1 MLQAKFHK
9 ISSHGEALEFARKAG
24 FTIESVEL
32 EGWFGN
38 LAGSE
43 YDSADDGVELQSVGE
58 NWVYLN
64 TPDGIKRCK
73 PDGRSDSRRDPGYIV
88 VTFSDN

>member
-32 EGWFGN
+32 EGWFRTLSGM
-38 LAGSE
+38 S
-43 YDSADDGVELQSVGE
+43 YDSAGPSELQSVGE

-64 TPDGIKRCK
+64 TPEGIKRCK
-73 PDGRSDSRRDPGYIV
+73 PDQRSGRRGYIV
-88 VTFSDN
+88 VTFSDSDQ

>member
-32 EGWFGN
+32 EGWFRN
-38 LAGSE
+38 LSGGE
-43 YDSADDGVELQSVGE
+43 YDSSRPDVELQSVE
-58 NWVYLN
+58 DNWVYLN
-64 TPDGIKRCK
+64 TPDGVKRCK
-73 PDGRSDSRRDPGYIV
+73 PEGTPVRAGHIV
-88 VTFSDN
+88 VTFSD